1 MVGQEDPEFPSSHKH
16 TKVMTIYR
24 EIIDEQDQNLAE
36 NIFHNQ
42 RYKEGTKTSQV
53 GGKETWYS

>member
-1 MVGQEDPEFPSSHKH
+1 
-16 TKVMTIYR
+16 MTIYR

-36 NIFHNQ
+36 NVFHNQ

>member
-1 MVGQEDPEFPSSHKH
+1 MIKQEDPEFTSSDKH
-16 TKVMTIYR
+16 TRVMAMYR
-24 EIIDEQDQNLAE
+24 EIIDEQDQNPAE

-42 RYKEGTKTSQV
+42 RYKEGTKTRQV